1 MMLHLI
7 RRISAGGAVLL
18 TSHEARKAFEAAIA
32 TSFATTTI
40 AWPNRPAS
48 PNNTAPWLRV
58 EPIRWRNAS
67 PMDMGAAAGRSAIMT
82 GEAVVN
88 VQGPAGRGWG
98 VLFALADSVRTRF
111 TRASLSVASGMMLQC
126 KVASGPTLTTSE
138 RGIAQVSVRIPFE
151 VTETVPN

>member
-1 MMLHLI
+1 MMLRLL
-7 RRISAGGAVLL
+7 RRTSSAAAVLL
-18 TSHEARKAFEAAIA
+18 TAHEARKAFEAAIA
-32 TSFATTTI
+32 TSFTTTTI
-40 AWPNRPAS
+40 AWPNRPAT

-58 EPIRWRNAS
+58 ESIRWRNAS
-67 PMDMGAAAGRSAIMT
+67 PMDMGAAASRAGLLT

-98 VLFALADSVRTRF
+98 MLFALADAVRTRF
-111 TRASLSVASGMMLQC
+111 TRAALTVPSGMTLQC

>member
-7 RRISAGGAVLL
+7 RRVSSGAAVVL
-18 TSHEARKAFEAAIA
+18 TAHEARKAFEAAIA
-32 TSFATTTI
+32 TSFTTTTI
-40 AWPNRPAS
+40 AWPNRPAT

-58 EPIRWRNAS
+58 ESIRWRAAN
-67 PMDMGAAAGRSAIMT
+67 PLDMGASRAGVLN

-98 VLFALADSVRTRF
+98 VLFSLADTVRTRF
-111 TRASLSVASGMMLQC
+111 TRAALTVPGGMTLQC

-151 VTETVPN
+151 VTETVSN